1 MTKNMFWPGEKNE
14 KEETRFYFQCSNLE
28 CKPGRLKFHANWQK
42 PGPALIPS
50 GIDCPYCGEEAHW
63 QMDGFCGINVVG
75 KAGSHEN
82 PYYSRKL
89 ADSEHRWMEL
99 QIEEAKKAVDGEDQI
114 TGTAASPYT
123 KVTPNYEELEKDG
136 VIKRNDTETAAQR
149 KRIIEDRAKKVAEQA
164 SDKIDR
170 EIERKHIGRRHDG

>member
-99 QIEEAKKAVDGEDQI
+99 QIEEAKKAVNAEDQL
-114 TGTAASPYT
+114 TGKAATPYGKYT
-123 KVTPNYEELEKDG
+123 LNTEEAEKRG
-136 VIKRNDTETAAQR
+136 VIRKAGEEETAER
-149 KRIIEDRAKKVAEQA
+149 DRIMQERSKVVCDQATAKLT
-164 SDKIDR
+164 
-170 EIERKHIGRRHDG
+170 EIERKHAGRRQAG